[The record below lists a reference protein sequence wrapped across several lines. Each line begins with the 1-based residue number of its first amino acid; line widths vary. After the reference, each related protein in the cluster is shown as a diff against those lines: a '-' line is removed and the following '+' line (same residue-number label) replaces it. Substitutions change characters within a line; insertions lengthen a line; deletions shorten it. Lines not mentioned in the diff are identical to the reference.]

1 MVNRTQAL
9 VLGFL
14 LVARAS
20 VLAIRIAAP
29 EVYDLALGLP
39 ADERR

>member
-14 LVARAS
+14 LVALAS